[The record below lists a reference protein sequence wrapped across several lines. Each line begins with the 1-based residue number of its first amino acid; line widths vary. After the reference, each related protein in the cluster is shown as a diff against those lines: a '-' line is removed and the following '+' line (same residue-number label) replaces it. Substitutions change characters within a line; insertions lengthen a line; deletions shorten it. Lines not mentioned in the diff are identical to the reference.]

1 MEQIQ
6 SGRFMKRRVVITG
19 MGAIGPNGHDVGEI
33 WRNISGGISG
43 IGPLTLVNVAPFASK
58 IAGEVKNFN
67 FSHYFSK
74 RERLRLDRYIQLS
87 IVAYMEAA
95 AQAGWNE
102 LPPPPERTGVYVG
115 SGGGGITSLE
125 QNYEKFLAGDDRHI
139 STTLVP
145 MVITNMAAGE
155 IAIRH
160 GHSGPNFAP
169 VSACATGN
177 HSIGLGFRAIQH
189 GEADAMVVG
198 AGDALITNSFMSGF
212 ARMKALSTRND
223 DPAGAS
229 RPFAVDR
236 DGFVLSEGAGVLLLE
251 ELEQTKRM
259 GRPIL
264 GEIVGFGMT
273 SDAYHMTSPD
283 PNGAAAGRAITAAL
297 NDAGIEPSAVNYI
310 NAHGT
315 STQMN
320 DKTEVKV
327 IRNAFGKAAEKVAI
341 SSTKSTT
348 GHLLGAA
355 SALEA
360 VLCISALKNQF
371 IPPTINLQNPDPE
384 CDLNF
389 TPNIGIKA
397 DLEYVVSNAFGF
409 GGHNAVIVFRRY
421 IA

>member
-1 MEQIQ
+1 
-6 SGRFMKRRVVITG
+6 MKRRVVITG
-19 MGAIGPNGHDVGEI
+19 MGAIGPNGHDVAEI
-33 WRNISGGISG
+33 WRNVAGGISG
-43 IGPLTLVNVAPFASK
+43 IGSLTLVNAAPFASR
-58 IAGEVKNFN
+58 IAGEVRNFD
-67 FSHYFSK
+67 FSCYFSK
-74 RERLRLDRYIQLS
+74 RDLLRLDRYVQLCL
-87 IVAYMEAA
+87 VAYREAA
-95 AQAGWNE
+95 IQAGWDE

-115 SGGGGITSLE
+115 SGGGGISSLE

-139 STTLVP
+139 SSTLVP

-189 GEADAMVVG
+189 GEAEAMVVG
-198 AGDALITNSFMSGF
+198 AADALITNSFMSGF
-212 ARMKALSTRND
+212 TRMRALSTRND

-229 RPFAVDR
+229 RPFDAER
-236 DGFVLSEGAGVLLLE
+236 DGFVLSEGASVLLLE
-251 ELEQTKRM
+251 GLEQAQDM

-264 GEIVGFGMT
+264 AEVVGFGMT
-273 SDAYHMTSPD
+273 SDAYHMTSPAPD
-283 PNGAAAGRAITAAL
+283 GAVAGRAITAAL
-297 NDAGIEPSAVNYI
+297 VDAGIEPSAVDYI

-315 STQMN
+315 STPMN
-320 DKTEVKV
+320 DKTEVKA
-327 IRNAFGKAAEKVAI
+327 IRSAFGKAAERVAI

-360 VLCISALKNQF
+360 VLCVSALQNQF

-384 CDLNF
+384 CDLDF

-397 DLEYVVSNAFGF
+397 NLEYVASNAFGF
-409 GGHNAVIVFRRY
+409 GGHNAVLVLRRY
-421 IA
+421 TG

>member
-1 MEQIQ
+1 
-6 SGRFMKRRVVITG
+6 MKRRVVITG
-19 MGAIGPNGHDVGEI
+19 MGAIGPNGHDVAEI
-33 WRNISGGISG
+33 WRNVAGGISG
-43 IGPLTLVNVAPFASK
+43 IGSLSLVNAASFASK
-58 IAGEVKNFN
+58 IAGEVRNFD
-67 FSHYFSK
+67 FSRYFSK
-74 RERLRLDRYIQLS
+74 REQLRLDRYIQLAL
-87 IVAYMEAA
+87 VAYQEAA
-95 AQAGWNE
+95 TQAGWNE
-102 LPPPPERTGVYVG
+102 SPPSSERTGVYVG
-115 SGGGGITSLE
+115 SGGGGIGSLE

-139 STTLVP
+139 SSTLVP

-212 ARMKALSTRND
+212 TRMRALSTRND

-229 RPFAVDR
+229 RPFDADR

-251 ELEQTKRM
+251 ELEQAKSM

-264 GEIVGFGMT
+264 GEVVGFGMT
-273 SDAYHMTSPD
+273 ADAYHMTSPD
-283 PNGAAAGRAITAAL
+283 PSGAAAGRAIIAAL
-297 NDAGIEPSAVNYI
+297 DDAGIGPGAVNYI

-320 DKTEVKV
+320 DKTEVRV
-327 IRNAFGKAAEKVAI
+327 IRNAFGDAAEKVAI

-355 SALEA
+355 SAFEA
-360 VLCISALKNQF
+360 VLCVSALKYQF
-371 IPPTINLQNPDPE
+371 IPPTINLRNPDPE
-384 CDLNF
+384 CDLDF
-389 TPNIGIKA
+389 TPNVGIKA
-397 DLEYVVSNAFGF
+397 DLEYVMSNAFGF

-421 IA
+421 TV